1 MRRTLYILV
10 VLAILAVAAP
20 AAQAAPPI
28 VKATW
33 VTGVGSRSADLRAE
47 IDPSGQPTTYIF
59 EYTTDAFYREKG
71 FFAASKIPATG
82 ISIAGG
88 TVIQHTGGLKPQT
101 TYRYRAVA
109 TNANGAVTG
118 AIRRLTTREA
128 KPVFALPD
136 ARGWETVS
144 PVDKNGGSIQSF
156 GGTFGGGVFQAAAQ
170 GPTFTYTSA
179 SSFANPTGAP
189 GSGQYVSTRGASAW
203 STENVTPPAGVS
215 GGYPESPTS
224 GVPYLIFSTD
234 LTNALLS
241 NGRRCRTTASSQC
254 PVENPP
260 LAGSEA
266 PAGYRNYYMR
276 DTSSGSVSGLLKS
289 ADLAHLALGAED
301 FELGFAGATPDLS
314 HVVLT
319 TCAALT
325 TDAVEIAG
333 SGGECAANKQN
344 LYMKSGSALP
354 KLINLLPGDSTG
366 TPGATLA
373 AQSRAISNDG
383 SRVYWSNGTNLYLR
397 EGTQTK
403 QVDQAQGGGGTFET
417 ATPDGSIAFFTKAG
431 HLWRYLAASNVAT
444 DITPGGGVVGVL
456 GASDDG
462 TYVYYVDG
470 TGLSL
475 WHSGGVT
482 PIAPSVAADSYPPT
496 TGTARVTADGR
507 HLLFVSSALELTD
520 ADTRNIATGLPSPS
534 VFLFT
539 APGSG
544 NSGIVCVS
552 CNPFG
557 ERPSGAAGLPGAS
570 PNGSGAN
577 APHSYKPRILSADAN
592 RVFFDTLDALAS
604 QDTNEAEDVY
614 QWEAFG
620 TGSCMMPVGCVNLI
634 SSGRAEGGAS
644 ILDASAD
651 GSDVFFLTDGSLVPS
666 DPGANDV
673 YDARVGGGYPVPPG
687 PVPCFGDACQPLPA
701 EPEDPTP
708 GTLRSKASGN
718 LPIAPTKP
726 PLKCKKSQVKRF
738 GKCIKKKRK
747 TQKRRA
753 RR

>member
-1 MRRTLYILV
+1 VRRALYSLLA
-10 VLAILAVAAP
+10 LAILAVAAP
-20 AAQAAPPI
+20 AAQAAPPAI
-28 VKATW
+28 EATW
-33 VTGVGSRSADLRAE
+33 VTDVGPTSADLRAE
-47 IDPSGQPTTYIF
+47 IDGSGQPTTYVF

-71 FFAASKIPATG
+71 FFGASKIPATAV
-82 ISIAGG
+82 SVAGG
-88 TVIQHTGGLKPQT
+88 TVLQHTTGLKPQT

-109 TNANGAVTG
+109 TNANGAITG
-118 AIRRLTTREA
+118 VVRRLTTREA

-136 ARGWETVS
+136 ARGWEMVS

-156 GGTFGGGVFQAAAQ
+156 GETFGGGVFQAAAQ
-170 GPTFTYTSA
+170 APKFTYTSA

-189 GSGQYVSTRGASAW
+189 GSGQYVSTRGASGW

-224 GVPYLIFSTD
+224 GVPYQIFSTD

-241 NGRRCRTTASSQC
+241 NGRRCRTTVSSQC

-266 PAGYRNYYMR
+266 PAGYRNYYVR
-276 DTSSGSVSGLLKS
+276 NSSNGSFSGLLKS
-289 ADLAHLALGAED
+289 ADLAHLALGAAD

-325 TDAVEIAG
+325 TDATEIAG
-333 SGGECAANKQN
+333 SEGECAANKQN
-344 LYMKSGSALP
+344 LYRKSGAALP
-354 KLINLLPGDSTG
+354 KLINLLPGASTG

-383 SRVYWSNGTNLYLR
+383 SRVYWTDGSNLYLR
-397 EGTQTK
+397 DGAQTK

-417 ATPDGSIAFFTKAG
+417 ATPDGSVAFFTKGG
-431 HLWRYLAASNVAT
+431 HLWRYLATSGVVT

-456 GASDDG
+456 GASDDS

-475 WHSGGVT
+475 WHSGDVI
-482 PIAPSVAADSYPPT
+482 PIAASVAPDSYPPT
-496 TGTARVTADGR
+496 TGTARVSGDGR

-520 ADTRNIATGLPSPS
+520 ADTRNIVTGLPSPS

-544 NSGIVCVS
+544 NPGIVCVS
-552 CNPFG
+552 CNPYG
-557 ERPSGAAGLPGAS
+557 ERPSGASGLPGAS
-570 PNGSGAN
+570 PNGSVAN
-577 APHSYKPRILSADAN
+577 APHSYKPRVLSAGGN
-592 RVFFDTLDALAS
+592 RVFFDSFDVLAS
-604 QDTNEAEDVY
+604 QDTDKAEDVY

-620 TGSCMMPVGCVNLI
+620 AGSCRNPVGCVNLI
-634 SSGRAEGGAS
+634 SSGRAENGAS
-644 ILDASAD
+644 FLDASAD
-651 GSDVFFLTDGSLVPS
+651 GSDAFFLTDGSLVPS
-666 DPGANDV
+666 DPGADDV
-673 YDARVGGGYPVPPG
+673 YDAHVGGGYQVPPG
-687 PVPCFGDACQPLPA
+687 TVPCFGDACQPLPA

-708 GTLRSKASGN
+708 GTLRSKESGN
-718 LPIAPTKP
+718 LPTPPAKP
-726 PLKCKKSQVKRF
+726 SLKCRKNQVKRF
-738 GKCIKKKRK
+738 GKCVKKKSRAR
-747 TQKRRA
+747 KRRA